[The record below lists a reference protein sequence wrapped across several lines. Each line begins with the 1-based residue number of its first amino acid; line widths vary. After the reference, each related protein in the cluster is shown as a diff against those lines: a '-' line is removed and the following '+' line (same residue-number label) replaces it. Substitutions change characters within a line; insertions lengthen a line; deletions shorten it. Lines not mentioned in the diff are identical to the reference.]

1 MGLNRAVMRTLFLLL
16 AQISV
21 LSAQVPALYRA
32 IAKYNPSTAQ
42 ELINAGANP
51 NSRDGQGRTPLHAA
65 VDAFGPGKL
74 ELMRLLLS
82 KGADPNARDESGS
95 SALDDAVW
103 IGSSEKSALLLDSGA
118 KIDAPETKTGATP
131 LNEAAFKGHLQVVQL
146 LLRRGAD
153 VMTKD
158 HAGFSPAENAV
169 REDHPEVACILL
181 AHDKDP
187 NLPSRL
193 LEEAVRRGQADTVSM
208 LLDAGVPINARFA
221 SGSTAL
227 YDAALKG
234 DNRIVDLLAGRG
246 SDVNERE
253 TASGTTPLYAAAA
266 FGREQAVAILLLWGA
281 DPNLVGSNGKTPLHA
296 AESNGYREIAVRLRA
311 AGGR

>member
-1 MGLNRAVMRTLFLLL
+1 MRTLFLLL

-21 LSAQVPALYRA
+21 LSTQVPELYQA
-32 IAKYNPSTAQ
+32 IAQYSPSAAKK
-42 ELINAGANP
+42 LINAGADP
-51 NSRDGQGRTPLHAA
+51 NSRDGHGRSPLHAA
-65 VDAFGPGKL
+65 VDAFGSGKL

-82 KGADPNARDESGS
+82 KGADPNARDDFGS
-95 SALDDAVW
+95 SPLDDAAW
-103 IGSSEKSALLLDSGA
+103 IGSVEKSALLLDSGA

-131 LNEAAFKGHLQVVQL
+131 LNEAAFKGHVEVVQL

-153 VMTKD
+153 VRTKD
-158 HAGFSPAENAV
+158 DAGFSPAENAV
-169 REDHPEVACILL
+169 REHHPEVACILL

-187 NLPSRL
+187 NLPGRL
-193 LEEAVRRGQADTVSM
+193 LEEAVRRGQADTVAM
-208 LLDAGVPINARFA
+208 LLDMGVPINARFA
-221 SGSTAL
+221 SGSSAL

-234 DNRIVDLLAGRG
+234 DTQIVDLLVGRG

-253 TASGTTPLYAAAA
+253 ASSGTTPLYAAAA
-266 FGREQAVAILLLWGA
+266 FGREDAVAILLLWGA

-296 AESNGYREIAVRLRA
+296 AESNGYRKIAERLRA